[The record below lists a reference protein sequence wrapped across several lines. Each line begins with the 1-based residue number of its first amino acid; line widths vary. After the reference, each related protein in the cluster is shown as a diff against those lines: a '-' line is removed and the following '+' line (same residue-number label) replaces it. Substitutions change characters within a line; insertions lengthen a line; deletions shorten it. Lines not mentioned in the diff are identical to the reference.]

1 MSTRRKRPSQQRS
14 RATYDAILEA
24 ATRVFASEGMAATTN
39 RIADEAGVSVG
50 SLYQYFGD
58 KYEIL
63 SELASRHVSAA
74 RERFAVCLADIAER
88 ELTPDEAV
96 RLLVEC
102 AIEVNSNPRQFFH
115 LLYDQVPRTPE
126 LIEQVEGMNRQLV
139 LGFSEYLQSR
149 GFLCG
154 RCVVDVAVDCD
165 CRGRP
170 GASGCAGIGFTRRTS
185 SANGS
190 RRAAGEID
198 DRVGIL
204 IRCAEW

>member
-126 LIEQVEGMNRQLV
+126 FIEQVEGMNRQLV

-149 GFLCG
+149 GFSADDALLTS
-154 RCVVDVAVDCD
+154 RLTVTAVDGQVHRVVLESDSPEELCV
-165 CRGRP
+165 RTEAVVRQARSMI
-170 GASGCAGIGFTRRTS
+170 ASES
-185 SANGS
+185 
-190 RRAAGEID
+190 
-198 DRVGIL
+198 
-204 IRCAEW
+204 

>member
-1 MSTRRKRPSQQRS
+1 M
-14 RATYDAILEA
+14 LEA

-63 SELASRHVSAA
+63 SELANRHVSAA
-74 RERFAVCLADIAER
+74 RERFSVCLADIAER

-149 GFLCG
+149 GFSADDALLTS
-154 RCVVDVAVDCD
+154 RLTVTAVDGQVHRVVLESDSPEELCV
-165 CRGRP
+165 RTEAVVRQARSMI
-170 GASGCAGIGFTRRTS
+170 ASES
-185 SANGS
+185 
-190 RRAAGEID
+190 
-198 DRVGIL
+198 
-204 IRCAEW
+204 

>member
-1 MSTRRKRPSQQRS
+1 
-14 RATYDAILEA
+14 
-24 ATRVFASEGMAATTN
+24 MAATTN

-63 SELASRHVSAA
+63 SELANRHVSAA
-74 RERFAVCLADIAER
+74 RESFAVCLADIAER

-96 RLLVEC
+96 RSLVEC

-139 LGFSEYLQSR
+139 LSFSEYLQSR
-149 GFLCG
+149 GFS
-154 RCVVDVAVDCD
+154 VDDALLTSRLTVTAVDGQVHRVVLESD
-165 CRGRP
+165 SPEELRVRTEAVVRQARSMI
-170 GASGCAGIGFTRRTS
+170 ASES
-185 SANGS
+185 
-190 RRAAGEID
+190 
-198 DRVGIL
+198 
-204 IRCAEW
+204 

>member
-149 GFLCG
+149 GFSADDALLTS
-154 RCVVDVAVDCD
+154 RLTVTAVDGQVHRVVLESDSPEELCV
-165 CRGRP
+165 RTEAVVRQARSMI
-170 GASGCAGIGFTRRTS
+170 ASES
-185 SANGS
+185 
-190 RRAAGEID
+190 
-198 DRVGIL
+198 
-204 IRCAEW
+204 

>member
-14 RATYDAILEA
+14 RTTYDAILEA

-149 GFLCG
+149 GFSADDALLTS
-154 RCVVDVAVDCD
+154 RLTVTAVDGQVHRVVLESDSPEELCV
-165 CRGRP
+165 RTEAVVRQARSMI
-170 GASGCAGIGFTRRTS
+170 ASES
-185 SANGS
+185 
-190 RRAAGEID
+190 
-198 DRVGIL
+198 
-204 IRCAEW
+204 

>member
-63 SELASRHVSAA
+63 SELANRHVSAA

-96 RLLVEC
+96 RSLVEC

-126 LIEQVEGMNRQLV
+126 LIEQVDHMNHQLV
-139 LGFSEYLQSR
+139 YGFSEYLQSR
-149 GFLCG
+149 GFSADDALLTS
-154 RCVVDVAVDCD
+154 RLTVTAVDGQVHRVVLESD
-165 CRGRP
+165 SPEELRVRTEAVVRQARSMI
-170 GASGCAGIGFTRRTS
+170 ASES
-185 SANGS
+185 
-190 RRAAGEID
+190 
-198 DRVGIL
+198 
-204 IRCAEW
+204 

>member
-24 ATRVFASEGMAATTN
+24 ATRVFASEAMAATTN

-50 SLYQYFGD
+50 SLYQYFSD

-63 SELASRHVSAA
+63 AELANRHVSAA
-74 RERFAVCLADIAER
+74 RESFALCLADIVER
-88 ELTPDEAV
+88 ELSLDEAV
-96 RLLVEC
+96 RMLVEC
-102 AIEVNSNPRQFFH
+102 AVEVSSKPREFFH
-115 LLYDQVPRTPE
+115 LLYDQVPRTRELHRAGRRNESSTGTRLFGVPPE
-126 LIEQVEGMNRQLV
+126 PRFQ
-139 LGFSEYLQSR
+139 
-149 GFLCG
+149 CG
-154 RCVVDVAVDCD
+154 GCVVDVAADRD
-165 CRGRP
+165 CRGQS